1 MKTLGLIGGLSWH
14 STIIYYRIINQI
26 INERLGELNSAKII
40 LNSVNHQEFRVFQEE
55 DNWQAIGKKLSDI
68 AVQLENDGADCIV
81 MCCNTTHNSAND
93 IIDRINIPFIHIADE
108 TAKEIAAQKIS
119 KVGLLGT
126 KFTMENPFFKDRM
139 LKFGIETIVP
149 ESRDRDIVF
158 ESIFKELAFGIVKDD
173 TRIKFINIINK
184 LRSQGAE
191 GIILGCT
198 EIPLLISDCD
208 SPVKV
213 FDTTSIHAKAAA
225 EFALS

>member
-40 LNSVNHQEFRVFQEE
+40 LNSVNHQDFRVFQEE
-55 DNWQAIGKKLSDI
+55 ENWTAIGKKLSDI

-81 MCCNTTHNSAND
+81 MCCNTTHNSADD

-126 KFTMENPFFKDRM
+126 KFTMENPFFKDR
-139 LKFGIETIVP
+139 LTKFGIETIVP
-149 ESRDRDIVF
+149 DCTDRDIVF
-158 ESIFKELAFGIVKDD
+158 ESIFKELGFGIVKDD
-173 TRIKFINIINK
+173 TRIKFIKIINK
-184 LRSQGAE
+184 LRSEGAE

-198 EIPLLISDCD
+198 EIPLLISDRD

-213 FDTTSIHAKAAA
+213 FDTTAIHAKAAA